1 MALKTTKMKT
11 GDWGLL
17 GVFGSEVRPEILKTL
32 LKSDFQSLSEIAS
45 FLAERGWRMTLSG
58 VLKHMRELE
67 KAGLVRHEPGIFAKT
82 PDARKTIYFLEG
94 RERISKIMEHLEA
107 DVKDPLKAG
116 LIFHETGEVARAIQ
130 GMRHELLREEKER
143 LESLL
148 TQCESENIS
157 RFLTDDEKKKLR
169 FWRMMLSMV

>member
-1 MALKTTKMKT
+1 MALKTTKLKT

-17 GVFGSEVRPEILKTL
+17 GVFGSEVRAGILKTL
-32 LKSDFQSLSEIAS
+32 LKSDFRSLSEIAS
-45 FLAERGWRMTLSG
+45 FLAEHGWRMTLSG
-58 VLKHMRELE
+58 ALKHMRELE

-130 GMRHELLREEKER
+130 GMRHELLRGEKER

-148 TQCESENIS
+148 AQCESENIS

-169 FWRMMLSMV
+169 FWRMMLPMV